1 MQLVALIF
9 TLLLST
15 AYSLKAQTDTPQFTI
30 RWFNTENGLPANG
43 IKGIQW
49 DAETELAWIATEAG
63 VARFNGTEF
72 NLYTRTNNP
81 ILASERINFIVKN
94 NKGKIFLCENVGNA
108 IKIDENKLAPYNI
121 VKNKNIKNDNTLYG
135 LNVSENYFRHL
146 LTTEN
151 NKEFFLPFDKVAAI
165 DDNSAMIV
173 SYYKVYI
180 NDVRQKEIIEY
191 DFNNK
196 KAKNIFKIGDNLYL
210 LDKNNKIYSA
220 TVKTQRSTPVNIE
233 LEGIGPKTQLPTQAE
248 LIWENGQTFPIV
260 IYGNIAWKLIE
271 VNKKLKGIKI
281 CSQVPIDALIKNF
294 LYVEEKGL
302 IIIGTD
308 SKGIA
313 VLQKNSVTPVRNKNP
328 SNLASNSYYSQI
340 ELADG
345 SILTGESHRL
355 GLSIKKNAELPI
367 KDKFANSVYLTAD
380 SLLWYQQFTIEK
392 NRVGIFSYNPS
403 TKKRTFEH
411 AINQGNSFAVWNQQD
426 TTLIFSAENIIQIK
440 PSKKT
445 LLAFPIEQ
453 ITKSDPITS
462 LVIDKNRIALA
473 TCNGLVFYNKFSN
486 TTDTILSLRN
496 YCIRSLARYDDY
508 ILIGTYGDG
517 IYIHKLNEKTIK
529 IPIDKKRS
537 GLYAHCFVTD
547 SLNYVWISTNRGL
560 LKANINDLIAAYHSP
575 KREIYY
581 RYFGI
586 ADGMITSE
594 MNGGCHPCAL
604 QLKNGYISFPTMDG
618 LLWVDPKKTI
628 SDTQRGALLI
638 DEIRVND
645 KLIESPSKIL
655 YDLPFSTKQI
665 SIKLSYAA
673 WSNRENIY
681 IYYRL
686 RPTDP
691 WKEVSYSNPSLIEIN
706 NIEPGE
712 YELQIRKLNGF
723 GADNNSLLTVPF
735 YIKTP
740 WYNKW
745 WFYGSC
751 ALALYGMIILYLS
764 IRTRQLQRS
773 EKKLKALVEE
783 KTIELTTQNQTLEK
797 NNLITSR
804 LISIIS
810 HDIVTPLKFIQVA
823 GKNLLNKKEKL
834 PEDLKQETLTE
845 ITNTAQELQNL
856 STNILNWIR
865 FQRKN
870 RLLQRVNFS
879 PYEVGEQVIRIL
891 RPSAKIKNLRLQN
904 NIEATL
910 IIHQY
915 AEPFRILLHNLL
927 SNAINFSEKGIIAI
941 SVIEQADRLQLKV
954 TDQGVGM
961 TSDQIEN
968 ILNEDLII
976 SSATVDNRKGHGLGY
991 QIIKDLSGLIEAT
1004 LEIESQKGKGTTIL
1018 INFNKTA

>member
-1 MQLVALIF
+1 
-9 TLLLST
+9 
-15 AYSLKAQTDTPQFTI
+15 
-30 RWFNTENGLPANG
+30 
-43 IKGIQW
+43 
-49 DAETELAWIATEAG
+49 
-63 VARFNGTEF
+63 
-72 NLYTRTNNP
+72 
-81 ILASERINFIVKN
+81 
-94 NKGKIFLCENVGNA
+94 
-108 IKIDENKLAPYNI
+108 
-121 VKNKNIKNDNTLYG
+121 
-135 LNVSENYFRHL
+135 
-146 LTTEN
+146 
-151 NKEFFLPFDKVAAI
+151 VAAI

-1018 INFNKTA
+1018 INFNKTT